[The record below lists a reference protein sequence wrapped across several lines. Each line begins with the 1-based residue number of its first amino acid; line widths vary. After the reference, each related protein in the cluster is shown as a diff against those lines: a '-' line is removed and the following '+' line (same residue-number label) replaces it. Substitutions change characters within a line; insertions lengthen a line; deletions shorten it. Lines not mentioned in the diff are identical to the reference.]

1 VWHKLCIGTLE
12 LDPIHEGVPMRLSA
26 LSQFATITCLGLA
39 ACGVTETLASEAA
52 SQAPARADYVSRT
65 ETTLTDFEI
74 DLAKLELR
82 LSKRCRAD
90 HACAFGA
97 ELAAVGDD
105 LAQARSRLDELR
117 AAPPPSWQR
126 LRPGVDTAVITLRET
141 LNCLRDRHPGVPGS
155 LRCVHA
161 MPRRVIV

>member
-1 VWHKLCIGTLE
+1 
-12 LDPIHEGVPMRLSA
+12 MRLSA
-26 LSQFATITCLGLA
+26 LSQLVTITCLGLA
-39 ACGVTETLASEAA
+39 GCDVAETLVSEGMPQTPVRAA
-52 SQAPARADYVSRT
+52 YVSRT
-65 ETTLTDFEI
+65 ESTLTDFEI

-90 HACAFGA
+90 RTCAFGA

-117 AAPPPSWQR
+117 AAPQGTWER

-141 LNCLRDRHPGVPGS
+141 LNCLRERHPGVPGS
-155 LRCVHA
+155 LRCVRA
-161 MPRRVIV
+161 MPRRVAV